1 MDYTG
6 RVSLTIA
13 VGIAVGLIYTRRT
26 GWSTGG
32 LVTPGLLALQAADPL
47 SFAGALL
54 LGLGFA
60 VVLRPVAKFFSL
72 YGRDRVGAALLLAIA
87 FRLLFRGQIGVDA
100 FWIGW
105 IAPGLIAADAERQGA
120 AMTLVAAAS
129 TGIATAIAVFF
140 MTLAA
145 GYLS

>member
-13 VGIAVGLIYTRRT
+13 VGIAVGLFYTRRT

-32 LVTPGLLALQAADPL
+32 LVSPGLLALQAADPL
-47 SFAGALL
+47 SFGGALL

-60 VVLRPVAKFFSL
+60 VVLRPLAKFFSL
-72 YGRDRVGAALLLAIA
+72 YGRERVGAALLLAIA
-87 FRLLFRGQIGVDA
+87 FRILFRGQIGIDA

-120 AMTLVAAAS
+120 LMTIVAAAS
-129 TGIATAIAVFF
+129 TGIATAIVVFF
-140 MTLAA
+140 MTMAA
-145 GYLS
+145 GYLA